1 MITPARRLNTV
12 KEYYF
17 SKKLKQIARMQKA
30 GKPVINLGIGS
41 PDLPPSEEVIELVRS
56 EVKLPSSHGYQSYI
70 GIEELRDSF
79 AWWYKEYFHVD
90 LDKNQEILPLMGSK
104 EGILYISLAF
114 LNPGDEVL
122 VPNPGYPTY
131 QSVSKLVQAK
141 IKLYELKDTRGWTP
155 DFEALEN
162 ENLDNVKLMWVN
174 YPHMP
179 TGTNASDG
187 LFQKLVNFGKKHG
200 ILIVN
205 DNPYSFILNDEPKS
219 ILAAKGAKDVAI
231 ELNSLSKSHN
241 MAGWRIGMVAGGE
254 EIINNILK
262 VSSNV
267 HSGMFKPLQV
277 AAAKALRNPLEWYRQ
292 LNDTYRNRR
301 NVVWKI
307 FDLLGC
313 QYDKNQSGLFV
324 WAKIPDEWK
333 DAESLSEHVLIHG
346 NVFVAPGFIFGSMGE
361 RYLRISL
368 CANME
373 TLEEVVKRIQNIKP

>member
-1 MITPARRLNTV
+1 MIKPAQRLNTV

-17 SKKLKQIARMQKA
+17 SKKLKQIAHMQKA

-41 PDLPPSEEVIELVRS
+41 PDLPPSEEVIELVRQ

-70 GIEELRDSF
+70 GIEELRQSF
-79 AWWYKEYFHVD
+79 AWWYKQYFKAELSPD
-90 LDKNQEILPLMGSK
+90 REILPLMGSK

-131 QSVSKLVQAK
+131 QSVSNLVQAK
-141 IKLYELKDTRGWTP
+141 TRQYELKDSRGWAP
-155 DFEALEN
+155 DFKVLEN
-162 ENLDNVKLMWVN
+162 ENLDKVKLMWVN

-179 TGTNASDG
+179 TGTNATIE
-187 LFQKLVNFGKKHG
+187 LFQKLVDFGKKHG

-205 DNPYSFILNDEPKS
+205 DNPYSFILNDDPKS
-219 ILAAKGAKDVAI
+219 ILAVKGAKEVAI

-254 EIINNILK
+254 EIIKNILK

-277 AAAKALRNPLEWYRQ
+277 AAAKALKNQVEWYRQ

-301 NVVWKI
+301 KLVWEI
-307 FDLLGC
+307 FDILGC

-333 DAESLSEHVLIHG
+333 DAESLSEHLLIQG
-346 NVFVAPGFIFGSMGE
+346 NVFVTPGFIFGSMGE
-361 RYLRISL
+361 KYLRISL

-373 TLEEVVKRIQNIKP
+373 TLEEAIKRIQNIKP